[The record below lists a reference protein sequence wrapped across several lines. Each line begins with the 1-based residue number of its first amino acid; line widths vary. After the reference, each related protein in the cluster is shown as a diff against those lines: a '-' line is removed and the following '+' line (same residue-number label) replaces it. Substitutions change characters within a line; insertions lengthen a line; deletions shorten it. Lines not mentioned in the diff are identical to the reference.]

1 LILEGT
7 FDMDLFKK
15 VSLKDILMDENIF
28 KPKKLDIMKEENIV
42 FHSGGEIGGDLNE
55 DNELNIEKQ
64 REIEQ
69 YRRRFEEALVRIE
82 DQDDVIAL

>member
-1 LILEGT
+1 
-7 FDMDLFKK
+7 MDLFKK

>member
-1 LILEGT
+1 
-7 FDMDLFKK
+7 MDLFKK

-42 FHSGGEIGGDLNE
+42 FHSGGEIGGDMNE